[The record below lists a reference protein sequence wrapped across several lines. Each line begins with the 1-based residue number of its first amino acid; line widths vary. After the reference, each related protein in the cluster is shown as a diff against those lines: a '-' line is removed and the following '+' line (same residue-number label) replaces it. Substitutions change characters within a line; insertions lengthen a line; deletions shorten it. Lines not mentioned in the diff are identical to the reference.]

1 MSVESIDEKAE
12 RIAAAMGMSVGMDV
26 PFDLVPVDDLDTA
39 SVPPHDFIWD
49 GLVPAEVVTLFAAHG
64 GVGKSFLGLM
74 LCVAVASGLPLF
86 GLPTRRGKAMF
97 FSAEDAAP
105 TLRHRLKV
113 IIQCM
118 GVKACDLHDRLF
130 VLDATAGDP
139 RLFTEDRKVGYLTPT
154 YSQLR
159 DFMRRKEIGLVVV
172 DNASDTFDGSELDRA
187 KVRTFMRAMT
197 TLLRENNA
205 GCVLLAHVDKGT
217 SRGDRGLNAEGY
229 SGSTAWHNS
238 ARSRLFMRPEA
249 DGGLVLEHQKS
260 NFSAGLMPPLRLVW
274 PKDGILVLDGA
285 VEPMVPA
292 IADSANTKALL
303 RLIHE
308 YSNRGEMI
316 AAAET
321 SPSNAHKKLV
331 HEPNFPKRLK
341 RSELW
346 VLLREAERKK
356 YLCRSTI
363 RTQDRKYREVWEV
376 TPSGKEV
383 AGIAPCA
390 PSAPTVDVDA
400 DGAGGAPSAP
410 TSRGVWGESA
420 RASSLLDG
428 AHDVPVTPKSDP
440 AEAPLNGCSDA
451 LCDASAHD
459 YRDGSADAMACPSA

>member
-1 MSVESIDEKAE
+1 MSVESIDEKVE
-12 RIAAAMGMSVGMDV
+12 RIAAALGMRIGVDV
-26 PFDLVPVDDLDTA
+26 PFSVVPVGDLDTA
-39 SVPPHDFIWD
+39 SVPQQKFLWE
-49 GLVPAEVVTLFAAHG
+49 GLVPAEVVTLLAAHG

-74 LCVAVASGLPLF
+74 LCVSVAFGLPLF
-86 GLPTRRGKAMF
+86 GLPTRQSKAVF
-97 FSAEDAAP
+97 FSAEDGAL
-105 TLRHRLKV
+105 TLRRRLKV
-113 IIQCM
+113 IAGCM
-118 GVKACDLHDRLF
+118 GVKACDLNGRVF
-130 VLDATAGDP
+130 PLDATAGDA
-139 RLFTEDRKVGYLTPT
+139 RLYADGRTGGQLTQT
-154 YSQLR
+154 YSELR
-159 DFMRRKEIGLVVV
+159 DFMRREEIGLVVV
-172 DNASDTFDGSELDRA
+172 DNASDTFDGSEVDRA
-187 KVRTFMRAMT
+187 KVRAFMRALT
-197 TLLRENNA
+197 TLARENNA

-217 SRGDRGLNAEGY
+217 SRGDRGLNTEGY

-260 NFSAGLMPPLRLVW
+260 NLSAGLMPPLRLVW
-274 PKDGILVLDGA
+274 PKDGIPVLDGA
-285 VEPMVPA
+285 VEPTVKG
-292 IADSANTKALL
+292 IADPANTKALL

-308 YSNRGEMI
+308 YSSRGEMI

-428 AHDVPVTPKSDP
+428 ALDVPVTPMTDP
-440 AEAPLNGCSDA
+440 AEAP
-451 LCDASAHD
+451 
-459 YRDGSADAMACPSA
+459 